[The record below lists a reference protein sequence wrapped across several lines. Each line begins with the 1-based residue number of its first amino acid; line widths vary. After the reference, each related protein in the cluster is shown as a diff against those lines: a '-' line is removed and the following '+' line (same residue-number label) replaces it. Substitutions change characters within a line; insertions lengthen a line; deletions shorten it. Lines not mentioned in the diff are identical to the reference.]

1 MPLILR
7 SVKGSKLS
15 IPEMDGN
22 LTYLASTLSGSVI
35 QVTGSSMSAPNTSIT
50 ASFFVGNGS
59 QLTSVTASFVTASN
73 VYGPNGANSIL
84 SSSYALS
91 ASYAMSSSFAVSS
104 SYAVSSSFAVSSS
117 YALSASYVNPL
128 NQNVQITGSL
138 LISTGSFT
146 ISTGSLKQ
154 STTAYNVTDVTT
166 GVASDIYFN
175 LKDHDIQ
182 FIGANKT
189 FNGRGPTG
197 SLPLLSQNV
206 GRTFQITNTYGSQLH
221 ISKSVSDGLSNLKD
235 TSIDVGG
242 VDIPAGETFRFTASP
257 TSTGYWYYENLDI
270 VSSSSYALTSSYV
283 NPLRQDVQITGSL
296 FVSNSIDS
304 SNRVLYN
311 SAGEDIIDWENNTL
325 KSSTANS
332 VAEWGSNIF
341 RPSSDDSINLGD
353 SSNRWRY
360 GYISR
365 GLYVGTNNTESILT
379 GGGLKLPTQSATPTT
394 PINGNG
400 TIAVGKN
407 GGSYFIY
414 VYLDNQWR
422 SASLS

>member
-35 QVTGSSMSAPNTSIT
+35 QVTGSSINAPNTSIT

-91 ASYAMSSSFAVSS
+91 ASR
-104 SYAVSSSFAVSSS
+104 AVSSSFA
-117 YALSASYVNPL
+117 LTASYVN
-128 NQNVQITGSL
+128 S
-138 LISTGSFT
+138 
-146 ISTGSLKQ
+146 
-154 STTAYNVTDVTT
+154 
-166 GVASDIYFN
+166 
-175 LKDHDIQ
+175 
-182 FIGANKT
+182 
-189 FNGRGPTG
+189 
-197 SLPLLSQNV
+197 
-206 GRTFQITNTYGSQLH
+206 
-221 ISKSVSDGLSNLKD
+221 
-235 TSIDVGG
+235 
-242 VDIPAGETFRFTASP
+242 
-257 TSTGYWYYENLDI
+257 
-270 VSSSSYALTSSYV
+270 
-283 NPLRQDVQITGSL
+283 LRQDIQITGSL
-296 FVSNSIDS
+296 FVSNSINSNNRILNSTTGNESINWESGYTMDS
-304 SNRVLYN
+304 NGIFGVDWENRVLYDSTQN
-311 SAGEDIIDWENNTL
+311 DSIDWENRAL
-325 KSSTANS
+325 KDISAGN
-332 VAEWGSNIF
+332 VVEWDTNIF
-341 RPSSDDSINLGD
+341 QPSSDDDVNLGD
-353 SSNRWRY
+353 TNRRWRY
-360 GYISR
+360 GYITR
-365 GLYVGTNNTESILT
+365 GLYVGANNTESILT

-407 GGSYFIY
+407 AGSYFIY